1 MVQREHPLISSAQAL
16 NNRDQPVSSPL
27 QEVPEDNVSSTDEE
41 GDVLPPIETVE
52 CEGCGRR
59 FVGDYCPDCGQE
71 VRASPSVNSVVEDF
85 TRELFDIERGFLQSV
100 KALTFYPSHALRAF
114 LNGDRTGLMSPGRY
128 LLAAT
133 VVNFGVYWG
142 LGKIGLLRPFGQSP
156 SGRSIRTTGE
166 LQEAFQALFKHQET
180 QVLNGL
186 IVACLLALVIGRLFN
201 RQVSSGAKAAAIGSY
216 LTGHTLLL
224 EAGAAPAL
232 AAGQVLQSRAP
243 TEPSPYLH
251 LAISVVYIWVALH
264 GIFGRTA
271 WAGLKATAAIFWTV
285 AEYWVV
291 SMVAFSGWVLWITS
305 RGTVD
310 VPTMKITGITAS
322 GFLALVLL
330 LMHAGTETYLR
341 QR

>member
-1 MVQREHPLISSAQAL
+1 MSSAF
-16 NNRDQPVSSPL
+16 
-27 QEVPEDNVSSTDEE
+27 QEVPEDNVSSTEE
-41 GDVLPPIETVE
+41 EEDVLPPTETVV

-71 VRASPSVNSVVEDF
+71 VRSSPSVNSVVEDF
-85 TRELFDIERGFLQSV
+85 IRELFDIERGFLESV
-100 KALTFYPSHALRAF
+100 KALTLYPSHALRAF

-128 LLAAT
+128 LLACI

-142 LGKIGLLRPFGQSP
+142 LGKIGLLQFGQSP

-166 LQEAFQALFKHQET
+166 LQETFQALFKHQET
-180 QVLNGL
+180 QILNGL

-232 AAGQVLQSRAP
+232 AAGQVLRSGASA
-243 TEPSPYLH
+243 EPSPYLH
-251 LAISVVYIWVALH
+251 LAISVIYIWVSVH
-264 GIFGRTA
+264 GIFDRTA

-305 RGTVD
+305 RRTVD
-310 VPTMKITGITAS
+310 VPTMKITGITAF
-322 GFLALVLL
+322 GILALVLL
-330 LMHAGTETYLR
+330 LVHAGTETYLSR
-341 QR
+341 K